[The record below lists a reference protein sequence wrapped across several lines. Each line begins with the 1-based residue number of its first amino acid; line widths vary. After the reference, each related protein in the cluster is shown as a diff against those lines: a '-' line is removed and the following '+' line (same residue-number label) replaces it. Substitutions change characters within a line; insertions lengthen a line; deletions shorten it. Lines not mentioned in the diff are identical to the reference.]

1 MLAKVA
7 QHPFRTTLFNPCR
20 NLRLL
25 TTMANDSDFY
35 MSFPEKPI
43 FLHPWNG
50 KTGVHFATG
59 KKPTALAR
67 FAILYI
73 VDRPSPCQS
82 SGDAGI
88 DTSRD
93 KIYVRSCLV
102 IQDLFRRLLEQEELS
117 SSNTEIVLGARTFSS
132 RATMR
137 RQLYVLNIAD
147 DTLKTVD
154 ESVRLQAQ
162 KLECAVSVYEKDT
175 KLSDSS
181 ILWRLRDY
189 DANGTTTEG
198 PVPDVLEESD
208 RTPDTPSPIFQERF
222 FSPVFHDY
230 ERAMKVLGMVCI
242 WVCVCDFSV
251 LCDLTVCVRAW
262 VHA

>member
-1 MLAKVA
+1 
-7 QHPFRTTLFNPCR
+7 
-20 NLRLL
+20 
-25 TTMANDSDFY
+25 MANDSNFY
-35 MSFPEKPI
+35 MSFPDKPI

-50 KTGVHFATG
+50 KTGAHFATG
-59 KKPTALAR
+59 ENPTALAR
-67 FAILYI
+67 FVILYI
-73 VDRPSPCQS
+73 VDRPLPCQD

-88 DTSRD
+88 DTPRD

-147 DTLKTVD
+147 DILKTVD
-154 ESVRLQAQ
+154 ECIRLQAQ
-162 KLECAVSVYEKDT
+162 KLECAVSVYKKDT

-189 DANGTTTEG
+189 DANGTTTEE
-198 PVPDVLEESD
+198 PIPDVLEESG
-208 RTPDTPSPIFQERF
+208 RTPDAPSPIFQERC

-251 LCDLTVCVRAW
+251 LCDLIVCVRAW
-262 VHA
+262 VHAWVRACACAAYVCVCVCVCRVVPA